1 MVLIHECLIFA
12 QNHNMKFILVG
23 IVYVMMCVAAIG
35 QLVINELDCDTPGI
49 DDMEFLELLSDV
61 PNFPLDG
68 YVVVFFNGSENDH
81 L

>member
-23 IVYVMMCVAAIG
+23 IIYVMMCAAAIG

-68 YVVVFFNGSENDH
+68 YVVVFF
-81 L
+81 